1 MYQTY
6 TCIYIEVSR
15 RSELIYNSN
24 RASVLLV
31 RSSSALH
38 HLRSKTERDLSSKIS
53 ISTAC
58 TPAALLS
65 GPIYLVKGPGSLLA
79 ISNVRLEYTLQTP
92 KFTKNTH
99 TDVRV

>member
-65 GPIYLVKGPGSLLA
+65 GPIM
-79 ISNVRLEYTLQTP
+79 T
-92 KFTKNTH
+92 
-99 TDVRV
+99 

>member
-65 GPIYLVKGPGSLLA
+65 GPIYLVKGPGSLPSL
-79 ISNVRLEYTLQTP
+79 I
-92 KFTKNTH
+92 
-99 TDVRV
+99 

>member
-6 TCIYIEVSR
+6 TCIYIEVPR

-24 RASVLLV
+24 RASGLLV
-31 RSSSALH
+31 RSSSALP
-38 HLRSKTERDLSSKIS
+38 HLRSKKERNLSCKIS

-65 GPIYLVKGPGSLLA
+65 GPIYLLKGPGSLPSL
-79 ISNVRLEYTLQTP
+79 ILI
-92 KFTKNTH
+92 
-99 TDVRV
+99 